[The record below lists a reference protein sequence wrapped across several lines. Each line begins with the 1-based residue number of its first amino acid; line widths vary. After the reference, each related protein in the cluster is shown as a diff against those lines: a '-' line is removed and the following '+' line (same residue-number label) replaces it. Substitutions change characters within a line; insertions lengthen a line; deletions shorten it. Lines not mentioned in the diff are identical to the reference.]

1 MNNKNLDNLGPKK
14 QVLYFSIDL
23 EDHRK
28 IKDPNSS
35 RYKMNTDEILDWLD
49 ENSIKATIFTIG
61 SLAKAAPNLIRKISD
76 KKHDIAFHSY
86 DHTPLLM
93 DNPKN
98 FREKSYK
105 GKSLLEDLSGNAIK
119 GFRAPN
125 FSLTKDSI
133 WALDILRELGF
144 LYSSSTIPTW
154 LGKYSFPG
162 IPCEPFIWPQE
173 IVEYPMVLSSFLGKK
188 FPSIGGLY
196 LRIFP
201 ISFALKTL
209 CVKGIP
215 WTHIHPQDIDWQE
228 PFTQVENLS
237 MLASYFYGLNRK
249 SVFRKLS
256 IMGDKFNFKSLQSHY
271 NELEIS
277 NLKTA
282 IIKNV

>member
-1 MNNKNLDNLGPKK
+1 MNNKKLTKLMPKK
-14 QVLYFSIDL
+14 KVLYFSIDL

-35 RYKMNTDEILDWLD
+35 RYKMNTDRILDWLD
-49 ENSIKATIFTIG
+49 ENAIKATVFTVG
-61 SLAKAAPNLIRKISD
+61 SLAKESPNLIRKIAD

-98 FREKSYK
+98 FREKSYI
-105 GKSLLEDLSGNAIK
+105 GKSLLEDLSGTAIT

-125 FSLTKDSI
+125 FSLTKNSI
-133 WALDILRELGF
+133 WALNILKELGF
-144 LYSSSTIPTW
+144 LYSSSTIPSW
-154 LGKYSFPG
+154 SGKYSFPG
-162 IPCEPFIWPQE
+162 IPSEPFMWPQE
-173 IVEYPMVLSSFLGKK
+173 IVEYPMVLSSFLGKS

-196 LRIFP
+196 LRVFP

-209 CVKGIP
+209 CIKGIP
-215 WTHIHPQDIDWQE
+215 WTHIHPQDIDWKE

-237 MLASYFYGLNRK
+237 IIASYLYGLNRK

-256 IMGDKFNFKSLQSHY
+256 MIGDKFNFKSLQSNY
-271 NELEIS
+271 NELDLS
-277 NLKTA
+277 NLRTA
-282 IIKNV
+282 TIKNV